1 MRFTGF
7 YEYTESRA
15 DSRILYQDLLKG
27 GKVTRREE
35 REISQYLQ
43 DLNQFPSNKPLERLK
58 SHIMIVYEIVNPV
71 WWDYIQH
78 AADGKIKK

>member
-35 REISQYLQ
+35 REIRQ
-43 DLNQFPSNKPLERLK
+43 DLEKFEKLAVS
-58 SHIMIVYEIVNPV
+58 
-71 WWDYIQH
+71 
-78 AADGKIKK
+78 